1 MGATSSGIRLAIWMG
16 VFTSLTTIVIGLRL
30 WSIHMTGRGLHS
42 HDYLVIVAYLSAT
55 AMAVVGWWAIAN
67 GLGAHTEVLSPTEI
81 GVQWQLLITA
91 CVTWLVSTV
100 ACKLSILTLYLSL
113 FRTSR
118 PFRILVLIACSFV
131 GAYFVA
137 FLPVFLTQCYPLSYG
152 WKPVPG
158 GWCKS
163 LVPSEVASIT
173 LNIFMDSAIAVLP
186 ISVLWKLHMALRNK
200 ITVGTMFLMGLIVVA
215 VMIWRLLITLDPA
228 TQVDFVHGLG
238 RIALAS
244 FLELWLSIIIITLP
258 TLAPLF
264 RRYIEP
270 LLSRQ
275 RSTGERHLREARHTI
290 GSTPRQRRGKDVLDS
305 TQDSTVELKG
315 CGYTAKVGATH
326 GSNDDDV
333 GLVQNMQPNAI
344 QIRHDI
350 SVEQGSEPRRET
362 V

>member
-1 MGATSSGIRLAIWMG
+1 
-16 VFTSLTTIVIGLRL
+16 
-30 WSIHMTGRGLHS
+30 MTGRGLHS

-100 ACKLSILTLYLSL
+100 ACKL
-113 FRTSR
+113 
-118 PFRILVLIACSFV
+118 FV

-173 LNIFMDSAIAVLP
+173 LNIFMDSVIAVLP

-228 TQVDFVHGLG
+228 TQMDFVHGLG